1 MSQGSDS
8 GRRLGQA
15 VEEGQDLGVS
25 TVTQDVPDEAGM
37 IEPPHQLQ
45 TNDLLVE
52 PPHGVEVPD
61 PQSDLPKGFDPPL
74 RLARDPSPHGFE
86 VNQRSRSI
94 EPIGAFGPLVR
105 GSSHHRRG
113 DRPEDRPNLGVD
125 AGS

>member
-25 TVTQDVPDEAGM
+25 TVTLGEPDEAGM

-45 TNDLLVE
+45 ADDLLGE
-52 PPHGVEVPD
+52 PPHGAEAPD

-105 GSSHHRRG
+105 GSSHHRRV
-113 DRPEDRPNLGVD
+113 DRSEDRPNSGVD
-125 AGS
+125 SDS